1 MKTYSDEYL
10 EHYAD
15 RFVAMRLD
23 LHGINLAQYL
33 AAPAR
38 YERLALEPF
47 PLLPEQRAVQARL
60 DAEAVRAAAEVAHLP
75 QRNGAVVEPLHHHRH
90 PKRSPLAM
98 FARRVKA

>member
-15 RFVAMRLD
+15 RYVAMHLKG
-23 LHGINLAQYL
+23 HGVSLEQYL
-33 AAPAR
+33 AEPAR
-38 YERLALEPF
+38 YEHLTLEPF

-60 DAEAVRAAAEVAHLP
+60 DAEAAKAEAEVAHLP
-75 QRNGAVVEPLHHHRH
+75 RRNGAVVEPLHHHRH

-98 FARRVKA
+98 FARRAK